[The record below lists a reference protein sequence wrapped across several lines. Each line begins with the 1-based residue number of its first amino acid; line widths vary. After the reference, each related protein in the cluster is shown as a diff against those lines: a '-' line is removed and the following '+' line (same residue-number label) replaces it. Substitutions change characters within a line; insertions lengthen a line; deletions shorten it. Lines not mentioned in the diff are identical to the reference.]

1 MAWTTTALV
10 KTYLQIT
17 TNADDTLIDT
27 LITRGQTF
35 IESYTHRKFE
45 ASSDTTMYFDSYRDI
60 RGRTLFFGEG
70 LELAQNPTTVTNG
83 DSAVLVV
90 NTNFTM
96 APVNSFPSYA
106 MEILASSSLWWTTKS
121 NGDSARAIS
130 VLGRWAYSTV
140 APSDVVA
147 ALIRLVSF
155 FYRQRESNADI
166 DRPVMVQDG
175 MVLMPGRIPSDIAAM
190 LEPYRMHTP

>member
-17 TNADDTLIDT
+17 TSADDTLIGT
-27 LITRGQTF
+27 LIDRGQKF
-35 IESYTHRKFE
+35 IENYTHRLFE
-45 ASSDTTMYFDSYRDI
+45 ASGDTTKYFDAYRNVS
-60 RGRTLFFGEG
+60 GRTLFFDEG

-83 DSAVLVV
+83 DTTVLVV

-96 APVNSFPSYA
+96 CPANTFPSYS
-106 MEILASSSLWWTTKS
+106 MELLSSSSAWWTTLS
-121 NGDSARAIS
+121 NGDSQRAIS
-130 VLGRWAYSTV
+130 VLGRWAYSTT
-140 APSDVVA
+140 APNDVVA

-155 FYRQRESNADI
+155 LYRQRESNADI
-166 DRPVMVQDG
+166 DRPVIVQDG
-175 MVLMPGRIPSDIAAM
+175 MVLMPGRIPADIAAM